1 MTVRIL
7 CICLASKGGVSV
19 RQNEMLK
26 TIFYL
31 VIIVAGMI
39 YIVEKVIE
47 ALG

>member
-1 MTVRIL
+1 
-7 CICLASKGGVSV
+7 V
-19 RQNEMLK
+19 RQNDILK

-31 VIIVAGMI
+31 VIIVAGTI